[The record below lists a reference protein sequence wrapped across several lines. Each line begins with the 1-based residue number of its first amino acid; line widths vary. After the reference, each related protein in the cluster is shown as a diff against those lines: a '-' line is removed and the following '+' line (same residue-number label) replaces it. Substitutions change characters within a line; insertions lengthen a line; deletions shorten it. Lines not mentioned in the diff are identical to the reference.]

1 MTQQVLKALF
11 DFQKFARNTQLDS
24 LIEETQSRMAVS
36 LSDDE
41 LAYVNAAGVPEMM
54 GFSDRDGSDKDD
66 PWMH

>member
-36 LSDDE
+36 LSEDE

-54 GFSDRDGSDKDD
+54 GF
-66 PWMH
+66 

>member
-36 LSDDE
+36 LSEDE
-41 LAYVNAAGVPEMM
+41 LAHVNAAGVPEMM